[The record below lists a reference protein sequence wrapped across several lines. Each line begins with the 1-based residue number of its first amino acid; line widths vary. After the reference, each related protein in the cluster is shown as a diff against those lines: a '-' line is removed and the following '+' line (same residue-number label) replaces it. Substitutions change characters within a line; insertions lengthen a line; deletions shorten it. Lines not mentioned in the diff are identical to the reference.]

1 MAKTSLGFFRCFSW
15 FSSLSTLH
23 STPLRS
29 APLHSTPLH
38 STPLYSTLLYS
49 TLLYSTPLKLYSTLL
64 YSTLLYST
72 LLYSTLLHSTPLLL
86 LLLLL
91 LHSYSIL
98 HSTLCLFYTK
108 TISFPSY
115 SLPTSPGEPEP
126 EATTGSAS
134 TQPLIIPHD
143 EVRRL
148 NETLLLKRIYVFTRK
163 SIKLWICLFVFVFEF
178 VLFFIIQKGTV
189 YPPSKGAPLSQPPTE
204 VIPPAAV
211 AGVALPPALAS
222 LLANASGKGEKTQHT
237 HLLLFLSPDWLTF
250 CHVIIFLI

>member
-1 MAKTSLGFFRCFSW
+1 MGFFPLFLLI
-15 FSSLSTLH
+15 FITVNTLH
-23 STPLRS
+23 
-29 APLHSTPLH
+29 
-38 STPLYSTLLYS
+38 STLLYS
-49 TLLYSTPLKLYSTLL
+49 TL
-64 YSTLLYST
+64 
-72 LLYSTLLHSTPLLL
+72 
-86 LLLLL
+86 
-91 LHSYSIL
+91 
-98 HSTLCLFYTK
+98 CLFCTK

-148 NETLLLKRIYVFTRK
+148 NETLLLKKIYVFTRK
-163 SIKLWICLFVFVFEF
+163 SIKLWICLFVFEF